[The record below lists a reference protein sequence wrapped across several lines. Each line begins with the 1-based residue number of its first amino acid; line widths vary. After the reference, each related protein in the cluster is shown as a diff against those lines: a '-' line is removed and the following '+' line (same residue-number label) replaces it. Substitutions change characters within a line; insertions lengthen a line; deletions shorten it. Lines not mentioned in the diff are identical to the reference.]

1 MPDFDILSP
10 TAYGA
15 QPAQG
20 SQGGGFNIVAA
31 NAGGPQVRP
40 SNPVFLNGVQSGQP
54 QAQQPQG
61 APISG
66 LMAGVLNL
74 PQYSG
79 TAPGAVYTTP
89 GQVPGQTPGQQ
100 GQMPVQQG
108 GQPQNAGSALAS
120 ALGMGARSLFDGVV
134 GGGR

>member
-1 MPDFDILSP
+1 MPDFDILGN
-10 TAYGA
+10 TIG
-15 QPAQG
+15 G
-20 SQGGGFNIVAA
+20 QGGGSSGFDIVAP

-40 SNPVFLNGVQSGQP
+40 NGQVFLNGVQSGQP
-54 QAQQPQG
+54 QVQQAQQPQG

-66 LMAGVLNL
+66 LMAGVLGL

-79 TAPGAVYTTP
+79 AAPGAVYTTP
-89 GQVPGQTPGQQ
+89 GQVPGQVPGQQ
-100 GQMPVQQG
+100 GQTPMQQG
-108 GQPQNAGSALAS
+108 GQPQGSALAS